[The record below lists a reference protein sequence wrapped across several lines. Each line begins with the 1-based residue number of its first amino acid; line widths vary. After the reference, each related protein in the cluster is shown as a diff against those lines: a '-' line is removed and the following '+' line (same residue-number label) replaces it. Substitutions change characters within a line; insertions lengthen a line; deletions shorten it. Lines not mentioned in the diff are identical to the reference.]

1 MAGRTFILLLVPF
14 ARLAIAVA
22 LPQMVNEVMI
32 MTTITLLPGQ
42 TAPSTLPDLSD
53 KSFSSSWSGNNG
65 PVVENEF
72 SKHQSG
78 NQGQT
83 FQQNQAQVLQQ
94 QPAASSTIPVQ
105 QPQQTQTT
113 PSTTGDDTTGD
124 DTTTGAGSSGSTSC
138 STTPPSNM
146 SPLLDRHN
154 YYRTMHQAGD
164 LCWDASLASHAQQDS
179 SRIGCGDMVHAQGEG
194 VGENLMDGQSTG
206 TAAAVDGWYNE
217 ISQYDWS
224 DPVFKNTTGHFTQVV
239 WKGSTTLGC
248 DVSCG

>member
-1 MAGRTFILLLVPF
+1 MAGRTFLLFLVPF

-22 LPQMVNEVMI
+22 LPQMVNEVMV
-32 MTTITLLPGQ
+32 MTTVTLLPGQ
-42 TAPSTLPDLSD
+42 AAPSDPPDFSD
-53 KSFSSSWSGNNG
+53 ESFSSSWSGNNG
-65 PVVENEF
+65 PVVDSKF

-83 FQQNQAQVLQQ
+83 FQQKQAQVQQQQ
-94 QPAASSTIPVQ
+94 QPAPSSTIAVQ
-105 QPQQTQTT
+105 QPQPTTQTT
-113 PSTTGDDTTGD
+113 PSTTDD
-124 DTTTGAGSSGSTSC
+124 DTTTGGDSSGSNSC
-138 STTPPSNM
+138 STTAPSNM

-154 YYRTMHQAGD
+154 YYRGMHQAGD

-179 SRIGCGDMVHAQGEG
+179 ARIGCGAMTHAQGEG
-194 VGENLMDGQSTG
+194 VGENLMDGQTTG
-206 TAAAVDGWYNE
+206 TAAAVDGWYSE

-224 DPVFKNTTGHFTQVV
+224 DPGFTNNTGHFTQVV